1 LFLPTDLLSEET
13 VPQKYVMSI
22 GGQGLGGLAVCSVGV
37 DFSPDECT
45 VSTERIT
52 NLWLISIVDGR
63 RDQ

>member
-1 LFLPTDLLSEET
+1 
-13 VPQKYVMSI
+13 MSI

-45 VSTERIT
+45 VYTERIT